1 MDAKTPRIALLT
13 VGKVAQRISGLDLAG
28 QEEILDGIHKEQPIA
43 IAYVAALAKHGVP
56 YETIDHVA
64 HVVMVIFECF
74 RQTVGPLPQISED
87 AIIHEYD
94 RMQTM
99 LRFFVSVLRSTPPGA
114 CLVWCWPSRR
124 STRRRHNWRGRATAG
139 RSVSPAGLESLD
151 FQDSG

>member
-99 LRFFVSVLRSTPPGA
+99 LEMLLTELDKALRGQLLCSPEGGNVHDAATTAVFGA
-114 CLVWCWPSRR
+114 GEGGHP
-124 STRRRHNWRGRATAG
+124 ATAPG
-139 RSVSPAGLESLD
+139 GEGAGLGPL
-151 FQDSG
+151 